1 MLKKAMWMSFIQG
14 DWNIHIQLDSF
25 SRITRNF
32 NVASWESTVAVDSGY
47 ALIISGTRQMAR
59 KLLKFALTF
68 DGFRFD
74 FLRRLH
80 IKQYRKTIYDNYS
93 TPTWKADGEMQNAL

>member
-1 MLKKAMWMSFIQG
+1 
-14 DWNIHIQLDSF
+14 
-25 SRITRNF
+25 
-32 NVASWESTVAVDSGY
+32 
-47 ALIISGTRQMAR
+47 MAR

-80 IKQYRKTIYDNYS
+80 IKQWPKNKIVGSESFNVLVGLLCKTIYDNYS